1 LYIVARLP
9 GVCRSGLRPVTIS
22 PSVAWIGGMLGSST
36 LPVLIEG
43 ALWHL
48 DDLTHRHADV
58 LYAATKVK
66 SANSRRQ
73 SM

>member
-1 LYIVARLP
+1 
-9 GVCRSGLRPVTIS
+9 
-22 PSVAWIGGMLGSST
+22 MLGSST